1 MKVLEYQQD
10 TPEGQKRSAAISVKN
25 VLYATD
31 FSAISESALPYATAI
46 SRRFGSTLHVAHV
59 LSDSSVLLMTGGV
72 DYVSM
77 GTLYEDAHS
86 TAQEKIQQITTRLG
100 GIPYRTYVRH
110 GQVWANLSSIVA
122 ENAIDL
128 IVVGSHGRTGL
139 GKLLLGSVAENILRH
154 SPCPVLTVGPRVAG
168 RAKLQEFHGKG
179 RELAPAE
186 LEMQHI
192 VYATNLTP
200 ASLTVAPVAIALAKV
215 FQSRLTL
222 MHVIEDYADLEDRPG
237 PIEGGVR
244 QLQAIVPKG
253 RVAGVRARNRD
264 GVRLSVRMHREGGGR
279 ARSRS
284 DCAGS
289 TSSRW
294 HNALA
299 LDDRAPGRGE
309 RNLPS
314 LDRPRVGLD
323 WRFNRAER
331 FRWPHATNVS
341 ESTRPL
347 CSQTLVILVTAAPAV
362 STQNQEVIR

>member
-168 RAKLQEFHGKG
+168 RDKLQEFHGKG

-244 QLQAIVPKG
+244 QLQAIVPKDASLAYAPEI
-253 RVAGVRARNRD
+253 V
-264 GVRLSVRMHREGGGR
+264 MEF
-279 ARSRS
+279 
-284 DCAGS
+284 GS
-289 TSSRW
+289 ASECIVK
-294 HNALA
+294 AA
-299 LDDRAPGRGE
+299 
-309 RNLPS
+309 
-314 LDRPRVGLD
+314 
-323 WRFNRAER
+323 AER
-331 FRWPHATNVS
+331 EADLIVLGARPADGTTHLPWTTVHRVVANATCPVL
-341 ESTRPL
+341 T
-347 CSQTLVILVTAAPAV
+347 VPA
-362 STQNQEVIR
+362 

>member
-1 MKVLEYQQD
+1 
-10 TPEGQKRSAAISVKN
+10 
-25 VLYATD
+25 
-31 FSAISESALPYATAI
+31 
-46 SRRFGSTLHVAHV
+46 
-59 LSDSSVLLMTGGV
+59 MTGGV

-244 QLQAIVPKG
+244 QLQAIVPKDASLAYAPEI
-253 RVAGVRARNRD
+253 V
-264 GVRLSVRMHREGGGR
+264 MEF
-279 ARSRS
+279 
-284 DCAGS
+284 GS
-289 TSSRW
+289 ASECIVK
-294 HNALA
+294 AA
-299 LDDRAPGRGE
+299 
-309 RNLPS
+309 
-314 LDRPRVGLD
+314 
-323 WRFNRAER
+323 AER
-331 FRWPHATNVS
+331 EADLIVLGARPADGTTHLPWTTVHRVVANATCPVL
-341 ESTRPL
+341 T
-347 CSQTLVILVTAAPAV
+347 VPA
-362 STQNQEVIR
+362 